1 MAAKKFLVG
10 CLVVLL
16 LFALGAVAAWWFV
29 LRPMWSAGM
38 EGAKTWISAVDLGND
53 ISNQSPYAPPADGR
67 MTPAQVEAFVQVQ
80 KVVAAEMG
88 PDLARLASQA
98 QAAAGERAS
107 GAREP
112 TLQDL
117 GNVFG
122 ESSALLSRLRAA
134 QAQGVN
140 QVGMSRQEYAWVR
153 RQSLAAMTE
162 LVPVPG
168 AADVAGMAG
177 LPGLPSFGGPD
188 PDDEVAL
195 AAAKHNAALLRPH
208 LPLLEK
214 TLGAMPSLPA
224 LP

>member
-1 MAAKKFLVG
+1 MAAKKFLGG
-10 CLVVLL
+10 CLVVML

-29 LRPMWSAGM
+29 LRPMWSAGV
-38 EGAKTWISAVDLGND
+38 EGAKTWISAVDLGDD
-53 ISNQSPYAPPADGR
+53 ISNQLPYAPPADGR

-80 KVVAAEMG
+80 KVVAAEM
-88 PDLARLASQA
+88 
-98 QAAAGERAS
+98 AAGERAS

-122 ESSALLSRLRAA
+122 EGSALISRLRAA
-134 QAQGVN
+134 QAKGVN

-153 RQSLAAMTE
+153 RQSVAAMSE
-162 LVPVPG
+162 LVAVPD

-195 AAAKHNAALLRPH
+195 AAARHNAALLRPH

-214 TLGAMPSLPA
+214 TMGAMPSLPA

>member
-16 LFALGAVAAWWFV
+16 LFVVGAVGAWWFV
-29 LRPMWSAGM
+29 LRPMWNAGV
-38 EGAKTWISAVDLGND
+38 EGAKDWLSAADLGED
-53 ISNQSPYAPPADGR
+53 ITDQSPYEPPADGR
-67 MTPAQVEAFVQVQ
+67 MTPAQVEAFVRVQ
-80 KVVAAEMG
+80 KSVAAEMG
-88 PDLARLASQA
+88 PDLARLARDA

-107 GAREP
+107 GSREV

-117 GNVFG
+117 GAVFG
-122 ESSALLSRLRAA
+122 EGSTTLARLRAA
-134 QAQGVN
+134 QARGVN
-140 QVGMSRQEYAWVR
+140 EVGLSRKEYAWVR
-153 RQSLAAMTE
+153 RQSLAAMSE

-177 LPGLPSFGGPD
+177 FPGLPSFTGPD

-195 AAAKHNAALLRPH
+195 AAARHNAALLRPH

-214 TLGAMPSLPA
+214 TLGAMPA